1 LYNENDRF
9 LKKRRDIMKVF
20 MVNIGYGNVLP
31 VDKIVAILNINSAPI
46 RKLVQDA
53 KEKDMLINASQG
65 RKTRSVI
72 VMESGHI
79 VLSSVQTE
87 TLVSRMSIKEDMAY
101 KKEE

>member
-1 LYNENDRF
+1 
-9 LKKRRDIMKVF
+9 MKVL

-72 VMESGHI
+72 VMDSGHI

-87 TLVSRMSIKEDMAY
+87 TIVGRINLKEGVIY
-101 KKEE
+101 KRED

>member
-1 LYNENDRF
+1 
-9 LKKRRDIMKVF
+9 MKAF
-20 MVNIGYGNVLP
+20 MVNSGYGNVLP

>member
-1 LYNENDRF
+1 
-9 LKKRRDIMKVF
+9 MKAF

>member
-1 LYNENDRF
+1 
-9 LKKRRDIMKVF
+9 MKVF

-87 TLVSRMSIKEDMAY
+87 THVSRMSIKEDMAY

>member
-1 LYNENDRF
+1 
-9 LKKRRDIMKVF
+9 MKVF

>member
-1 LYNENDRF
+1 
-9 LKKRRDIMKVF
+9 MKVL

-46 RKLVQDA
+46 RKLVQDV

-72 VMESGHI
+72 VMDSGHI

-87 TLVSRMSIKEDMAY
+87 TIVGRMNLKEGVIY
-101 KKEE
+101 KRED

>member
-1 LYNENDRF
+1 
-9 LKKRRDIMKVF
+9 
-20 MVNIGYGNVLP
+20 
-31 VDKIVAILNINSAPI
+31 
-46 RKLVQDA
+46 
-53 KEKDMLINASQG
+53 MLANASQG

-87 TLVSRMSIKEDMAY
+87 TLVSRIIIKEDMAY

>member
-1 LYNENDRF
+1 
-9 LKKRRDIMKVF
+9 

-79 VLSSVQTE
+79 VIKVQTE
-87 TLVSRMSIKEDMAY
+87 TLVSRMVLKKIWRIKKN
-101 KKEE
+101 KKEGKYSPFL

>member
-1 LYNENDRF
+1 
-9 LKKRRDIMKVF
+9 MKVL

-72 VMESGHI
+72 VMDSGHI

-87 TLVSRMSIKEDMAY
+87 TIVGRMNLKEGVIY
-101 KKEE
+101 KRED